1 MFELKM
7 LSERGNMAIQRDIR
21 DDPTTSQ
28 ERHTLNAEKTRQ
40 TSSEKSH
47 ICKRQARRSQIRDF
61 SALFITCFQ
70 QAIYKVSR
78 PFRSSQIA
86 SHHTFKHYSHAG

>member
-61 SALFITCFQ
+61 SAFFITCFQ
-70 QAIYKVSR
+70 QAVYKLSR
-78 PFRSSQIA
+78 LFRPSQIA
-86 SHHTFKHYSHAG
+86 SYHTFRHYSYAG